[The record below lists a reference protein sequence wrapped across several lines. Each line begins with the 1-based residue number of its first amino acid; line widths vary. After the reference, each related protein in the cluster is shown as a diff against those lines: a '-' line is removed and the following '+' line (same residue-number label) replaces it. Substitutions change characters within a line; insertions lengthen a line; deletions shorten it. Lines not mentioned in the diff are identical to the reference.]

1 MQEYAKVNAAGEVTQ
16 WPVYEH
22 HIKARGLP
30 MRFFEPVVPRPAP
43 DHNRLTESA
52 SRRWPVRD
60 DLGRLVQAW
69 EIEPRS
75 FEAVKATLLE
85 QLAELRWT
93 RETGGVSLPDGG
105 AINTSR
111 EAQAQVSSAF
121 SALQSGMIASIEW
134 KSDLGWATVTL
145 AEFAP
150 VAIMVAKHVQ
160 GCFAAERAVAL
171 SIEAAQ
177 SVDDLAALNLFAD
190 FEAAY
195 AAAMAQSST

>member
-1 MQEYAKVNAAGEVTQ
+1 MQTYARIGADGQVTQ

-30 MRFFEPVVPRPAP
+30 MRFFEPVIDRTAP
-43 DHNRLTESA
+43 PHNSLTHSA
-52 SRRWPVRD
+52 SKRWPVRD
-60 DLGRLVQAW
+60 DAGRLVQAW
-69 EIEPRS
+69 EVEPRS

-134 KSDLGWATVTL
+134 KSALGWVTVTL
-145 AEFAP
+145 DEFTP
-150 VAIMVAKHVQ
+150 VVSVVAKHVQ
-160 GCFAAERAVAL
+160 ACFTAERAVAL